1 MTAFA
6 TKRGLYEFSVMPF
19 GLCNAPLTFE
29 RLMERVLSGLQFD
42 ICLVYLDD
50 IIVTART
57 FDEMINNLSKV
68 FDRLSAAGLKLKA
81 KKCDL
86 FVRKVEYNGHVITE
100 DGPIA
105 TSGSKT
111 KAIDEWPVQSN
122 ASEVRSFL
130 GLCSY
135 YRKFV
140 SGFAEIA
147 SRLHALTTKGRD
159 FKWTEECQLSFDA
172 LRRVLVT
179 SPILHSPDFS
189 KSFILDTDA
198 SDKSIGAV
206 LSQNIDG
213 KERVCAYASRTLSKS
228 ERKYCVKR

>member
-1 MTAFA
+1 
-6 TKRGLYEFSVMPF
+6 
-19 GLCNAPLTFE
+19 
-29 RLMERVLSGLQFD
+29 MERVLSGLQFD

-86 FVRKVEYNGHVITE
+86 FARKVEYLGHVITE
-100 DGPIA
+100 DGTA
-105 TSGSKT
+105 TSASKT
-111 KAIDEWPVQSN
+111 KAINEWPVPSN

-147 SRLHALTTKGRD
+147 SPLHALTTKGKD
-159 FKWTEECQLSFDA
+159 FQWTEECHYSFEA
-172 LRRVLVT
+172 LRRALAT
-179 SPILHSPDFS
+179 APILASPDFS
-189 KSFILDTDA
+189 
-198 SDKSIGAV
+198 
-206 LSQNIDG
+206 
-213 KERVCAYASRTLSKS
+213 RR
-228 ERKYCVKR
+228 